1 MNNKEFKA
9 LGVMI
14 FGGSATFGAEKAGYK
29 IDRVLEMTDD
39 MHLKNAYHF
48 AQNRK
53 DIPLVPPS
61 TWENVPHLQNL
72 KKNNYDL
79 LYANCPCSSLS
90 QINRNASVDGANNVQ
105 FYRVF
110 EVIKNVEPKAFIIE
124 NAPTFI
130 KLGYPILL
138 DCVEQLTDK
147 YKFTVIRDH
156 AGSHG
161 VPMKR
166 LRTLLVGWHK
176 DYFNSE
182 IPLLKMKRSPQT
194 TVKDAIGDLYDK
206 PLGSIPNHDLIPHRG
221 WQEFEHLYHTVK
233 PNSSIML
240 SIMDMWDEIK
250 DTVTDTSY
258 INQITTAKAKKE
270 KGQNI
275 WDKSPWRSGENDA
288 APSLTS
294 VTELIHPIH
303 NRPYTIREYARL
315 MGYPD
320 DFIFEPEKSETEIIQ
335 ALAQGVPAPFI
346 EYISSEIKE
355 AISGNRR
362 MIIGSRHK
370 ELCFQHHSK
379 GKYNTFTMEELKSL
393 VEPNDKGK
401 VEGLEVDKT
410 FSDLEN

>member
-1 MNNKEFKA
+1 MNEDKLRA

-14 FGGSATFGAEKAGYK
+14 FGGSATYGAEQAGYS
-29 IDRVLEMTDD
+29 IDRILEMTDD

-48 AQNRK
+48 TKNRS
-53 DIPLVPPS
+53 DISIIPPS
-61 TWENVPHLQNL
+61 TWENTPHLQNL
-72 KKNNYDL
+72 KQNNYDL

-110 EVIKNVEPKAFIIE
+110 EVIKNVEPKAFVIE

-130 KLGYPILL
+130 KLGYPILI
-138 DCVEQLTDK
+138 DCVEQLRDK

-166 LRTLLVGWHK
+166 LRTLLVGWNK
-176 DYFNSE
+176 EYFDDK
-182 IPLLKMKRSPQT
+182 IPLLKMKKRPQT
-194 TVKDAIGDLYDK
+194 TVKDAIGDLYDV

-221 WQEFEHLYHTVK
+221 WQEFEHLFENVK

-250 DTVTDTSY
+250 DSIKDNSY
-258 INQITTAKAKKE
+258 INQIENAKAKKE

-303 NRPYTIREYARL
+303 NRQYTVREYARL

-320 DFIFEPEKSETEIIQ
+320 DFVFYPEETDVDIVQ
-335 ALAQGVPAPFI
+335 TLAQGVPAPLI
-346 EYISSEIKE
+346 EYIASEIKE
-355 AISGNRR
+355 AINGNRE
-362 MIIGSRHK
+362 MIQGSHLK
-370 ELCFQHHSK
+370 TLCFQHHSK
-379 GKYNTFTMEELKSL
+379 GKWNTFTMEELYSL
-393 VEPNDKGK
+393 SEKNDKGK